1 MIIIYYLTI
10 LCLKTLSALYK
21 EDLQKAFLKKI
32 NFINSKE
39 HGKFFHEG
47 QMCFCF
53 VLSLT
58 LTNRQ
63 TKEGK
68 ETKKTTTT
76 ENPEIKRCTEGVGE
90 WEKKQEQRDR
100 Q

>member
-10 LCLKTLSALYK
+10 LRLKTLSALFK

-47 QMCFCF
+47 EMCFCF

-68 ETKKTTTT
+68 ETKKQQQPKTQ
-76 ENPEIKRCTEGVGE
+76 K
-90 WEKKQEQRDR
+90 
-100 Q
+100 

>member
-10 LCLKTLSALYK
+10 LRLKTLSALFK

-47 QMCFCF
+47 EMFLFCF
-53 VLSLT
+53 VSDFNKPSNKRRKGDQKNNN
-58 LTNRQ
+58 NRKPRN
-63 TKEGK
+63 KEVHRGSGRVG
-68 ETKKTTTT
+68 KKTGA
-76 ENPEIKRCTEGVGE
+76 EG
-90 WEKKQEQRDR
+90 
-100 Q
+100 

>member
-1 MIIIYYLTI
+1 MIIIYYPTI
-10 LCLKTLSALYK
+10 LRLKTLSALFK

-32 NFINSKE
+32 NFIN
-39 HGKFFHEG
+39 FFHEG
-47 QMCFCF
+47 EMCFCL